1 MITVATALSPI
12 RNIFVNHDVGATEAR
27 SGPIYDL
34 LSHNLHAAAA
44 SGSAEFWIC
53 VSRIQSF
60 RDRNRTI
67 GWGLGYGHRD
77 APGIARTV
85 PERWAREHQV
95 RARIDCAC
103 NLPERSLLLR
113 ARIECVCIRPV
124 LSLREYLGQR
134 NVGNEQRTCCG
145 AEQQCNSDR
154 CTCHD

>member
-12 RNIFVNHDVGATEAR
+12 RNIFVNHDVGATAAR
-27 SGPIYDL
+27 SVPIYDL

-44 SGSAEFWIC
+44 SGSSEFWIC

-77 APGIARTV
+77 APGIAGAV
-85 PERWAREHQV
+85 PERWTREHQV

-113 ARIECVCIRPV
+113 ARIDCVCIRPV
-124 LSLREYLGQR
+124 RRRREFYGQR
-134 NVGNEQRTCCG
+134 RDGNDEGTC
-145 AEQQCNSDR
+145 
-154 CTCHD
+154 

>member
-67 GWGLGYGHRD
+67 GWGLGYGHSD
-77 APGIARTV
+77 AQGMASAV
-85 PERWAREHQV
+85 PERRPREHQLRPGID
-95 RARIDCAC
+95 RASDRVGVSRVFGK
-103 NLPERSLLLR
+103 RS
-113 ARIECVCIRPV
+113 
-124 LSLREYLGQR
+124 
-134 NVGNEQRTCCG
+134 VGNEQ
-145 AEQQCNSDR
+145 
-154 CTCHD
+154 